1 VIYVLVG
8 EGRVLVACAVVG
20 MWVKEKKKKNISG
33 V

>member
-20 MWVKEKKKKNISG
+20 MWVKEKKKNISG